1 MKNPIL
7 EYTPKGWIKLHRE
20 LEGKGIFKE
29 PDLLQLYI
37 YLMFHAMTEDIEYRG
52 IIISRGQLALTYGS
66 LSKTLNISQRRVR
79 TLLGKLVLAQELA
92 CSRAYSGA
100 HSFTI
105 VTICNYDKYQGTPK
119 GKRLN
124 SQPIDGHDERHCQ
137 AVSSLYNDKERLTKE
152 VDKKSSDISAPSSEF
167 EKILI
172 ENLISDEEW
181 KAHVAKDLGI
191 NMPDL
196 IKLLDI
202 FFSSNL
208 SRGKLHTSIT
218 DLKSH
223 FIDWH
228 NIYLK
233 KQKENEKTGPQTA
246 DRRRGIDP
254 GAHSAED
261 YDASF

>member
-1 MKNPIL
+1 MKNPIF

-37 YLMFHAMTEDIEYRG
+37 YLMFHAMTDDTEYRG
-52 IIISRGQLALTYGS
+52 VIISRGQLALTYGS

-105 VTICNYDKYQGTPK
+105 VTICNYDKYQGAPK

-124 SQPIDGHDERHCQ
+124 SQPNDEQDERHYR

-152 VDKKSSDISAPSSEF
+152 GDKKTSDISAPSSEF
-167 EKILI
+167 EKFLI

-181 KAHVAKDLGI
+181 KVHVAKDLSI
-191 NMPDL
+191 SPADL
-196 IKLLDI
+196 IKMLDT

-208 SRGKLHTSIT
+208 SRGKLHTSIS

-223 FIDWH
+223 FIDWY
-228 NIYLK
+228 NIYIK

-254 GAHSAED
+254 GAHSADD